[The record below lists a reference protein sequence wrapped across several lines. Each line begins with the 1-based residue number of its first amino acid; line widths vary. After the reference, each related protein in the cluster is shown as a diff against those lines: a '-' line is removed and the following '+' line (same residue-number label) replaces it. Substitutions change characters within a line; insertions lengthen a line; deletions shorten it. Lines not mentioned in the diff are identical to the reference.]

1 MTVTIDIEKK
11 LPGFL
16 LKANMEFGNEIIGIL
31 GASGSGKTML
41 LNSIAGLVRPDKGK
55 ILQDGR
61 VSYDYLKK
69 INLPPRERKV
79 GYLFQR
85 YALFPHMTVAENI
98 AFGLTSP
105 DSGEKEKKIAELL
118 DRFHIGEIRNRY
130 PSQISG
136 GQQQRAALAR
146 AMASDPGILL
156 LDEPFSALDSY
167 LKNHMMKEMKAYL
180 KDFPGTTL
188 LVTHNIEEA
197 YRLCDKILVMNR
209 GKAEAFGQRDEIFQN
224 PPTRETAVITGC
236 KNITPVVLKSTG
248 KAELAQWGIE
258 VESGEEG
265 FAGIRANHIKL
276 ATEDKKE
283 NCYPAWI
290 VDEHP
295 STFRTSLYLKIGGV
309 PSNSLDYH
317 LQWEISK
324 EERELLRD
332 KPQPLNIFLDPAHL
346 FYMAD

>member
-11 LPGFL
+11 LPGFF
-16 LKANMEFGNEIIGIL
+16 LKLNMEFGNEIIGIL

-61 VSYDYLKK
+61 VSYDSAKK

-98 AFGLTSP
+98 AFGLSSP
-105 DSGEKEKKIAELL
+105 DRGEKEKKIDELL

-156 LDEPFSALDSY
+156 LDEPFSALDSF
-167 LKNHMMKEMKAYL
+167 LKNHMRKEMETYL
-180 KDFPGTTL
+180 KDFGGTTL
-188 LVTHNIEEA
+188 LVTHDLEEA
-197 YRLCDKILVMNR
+197 YRLCDRILIIR
-209 GKAEAFGQRDEIFQN
+209 QGKAEAFGSREDIFRCS
-224 PPTRETAVITGC
+224 PIREMEA
-236 KNITPVVLKSTG
+236 P
-248 KAELAQWGIE
+248 EY
-258 VESGEEG
+258 
-265 FAGIRANHIKL
+265 F
-276 ATEDKKE
+276 
-283 NCYPAWI
+283 
-290 VDEHP
+290 
-295 STFRTSLYLKIGGV
+295 
-309 PSNSLDYH
+309 
-317 LQWEISK
+317 
-324 EERELLRD
+324 
-332 KPQPLNIFLDPAHL
+332 LNQAHL
-346 FYMAD
+346 FYIPD